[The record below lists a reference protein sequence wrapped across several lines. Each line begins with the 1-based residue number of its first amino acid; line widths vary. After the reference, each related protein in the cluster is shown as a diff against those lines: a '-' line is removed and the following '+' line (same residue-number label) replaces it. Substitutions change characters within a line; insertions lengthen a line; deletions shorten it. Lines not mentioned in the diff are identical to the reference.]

1 MAIAYKLNLERDVY
15 FDGTVAVLVLPKGYR
30 FSDELI
36 HVRVYPTMNDLIK
49 SAKSD
54 VIECQCEGCEN
65 L

>member
-1 MAIAYKLNLERDVY
+1 MPTKYNLSLERDAY

-36 HVRVYPTMNDLIK
+36 HVRVYPTMNDLIA
-49 SAKSD
+49 SSESD
-54 VIECQCEGCEN
+54 VIECQCHGCDN